1 VNCVR
6 ARWPHAC
13 RSERYRDGR
22 PRLSAATLVA
32 AITRTWACQAPAIP
46 SHRRRAQNS
55 RDSPV
60 PRMRTPLLAVRARR
74 VLRSRAAVR
83 RWADVSHSSLD
94 GKVAASPDAA
104 GRSVKLAGL
113 VANQPVRVRRASRDG
128 PEPIPPISRICKCGN
143 VSRLVHCPRAL
154 LAGGVIGGGRVP
166 GRVDPS
172 DSIPHRGHGG
182 RWRARGRTRHRH
194 ASGQGAA
201 RPARR
206 VMPPAGR
213 RSPIERRRCVAWRG
227 FPGPQIRGD
236 LSGVCFALESCRPQ

>member
-83 RWADVSHSSLD
+83 RWADVSHSSL
-94 GKVAASPDAA
+94 GWESRRVARCRGPFGEARWSRGESASP
-104 GRSVKLAGL
+104 S
-113 VANQPVRVRRASRDG
+113 AS
-128 PEPIPPISRICKCGN
+128 
-143 VSRLVHCPRAL
+143 
-154 LAGGVIGGGRVP
+154 
-166 GRVDPS
+166 
-172 DSIPHRGHGG
+172 SIPRRSRTNSPDQSYLQVWERFSSGALSSCFAG
-182 RWRARGRTRHRH
+182 RWRYWRWSCTR
-194 ASGQGAA
+194 
-201 RPARR
+201 
-206 VMPPAGR
+206 
-213 RSPIERRRCVAWRG
+213 
-227 FPGPQIRGD
+227 
-236 LSGVCFALESCRPQ
+236 SCGSF